1 MGGMT
6 HQVRVWQIKHV
17 QGRRRSYGVRWI
29 TAGPEHSEWY
39 ATKSLAEA
47 FWAQLVRAQKA
58 GEGFEVSSG
67 LPLTLMRQRGERTL
81 LELAVAYVDWLWKR
95 SPANT
100 RKAGVTSLAAIVPLF
115 CRSLDHPPEL
125 ASLQRLLSTRLLP
138 PPRRAEHLIEEER
151 AAASWLSRAS
161 RSIGDLADE
170 LTADE
175 LLLAIG
181 KTVDAG
187 P

>member
-1 MGGMT
+1 MGGTT

-17 QGRRRSYGVRWI
+17 QGRRRPYGVRWI
-29 TAGPEHSEWY
+29 TAGREHSEWY

-100 RKAGVTSLAAIVPLF
+100 RKAALRAWPQS
-115 CRSLDHPPEL
+115 CRCS
-125 ASLQRLLSTRLLP
+125 AG
-138 PPRRAEHLIEEER
+138 HLIIR
-151 AAASWLSRAS
+151 RSWPASNGCSRLACCRHLDV
-161 RSIGDLADE
+161 RS
-170 LTADE
+170 T
-175 LLLAIG
+175 
-181 KTVDAG
+181 
-187 P
+187 